1 MGKDRK
7 PLGFVWR
14 STPTDNG
21 WRAMARF
28 TCRDCGSLLDITPS
42 SHTRSPEWVVQRAKL
57 EGWAADTRNANAAR
71 CPACQSAGKAV
82 FLGRKDLLTST
93 AVEPPAMKTP
103 EPVVTQEVLDRVSPP
118 VVTPLT
124 PEGRYRELTYEQKRS
139 IRTRLD
145 ATFDDKTG
153 SFLDGMSDKAIGDEL
168 RIAWSIVRY
177 VRERDYGMILPPSDV
192 LKAERQLDQIAARVA
207 TLEGELTSL
216 RGHLNAMRAELTG
229 IRARYGQ
236 SNVA

>member
-1 MGKDRK
+1 
-7 PLGFVWR
+7 
-14 STPTDNG
+14 
-21 WRAMARF
+21 MARF
-28 TCRDCGSLLDITPS
+28 TCRDCASTLEVTPS

-71 CPACQSAGKAV
+71 CPACQTVGKAV
-82 FLGRKDLLTST
+82 FLGRPDLLGST

-103 EPVVTQEVLDRVSPP
+103 EPVPDAIVPAP

-124 PEGRYRELTYEQKRS
+124 PEGRYRELTYDQKRS

-145 ATFDDKTG
+145 ASFDDKTG
-153 SFLDGMSDKAIGDEL
+153 QFLDGMSDKSIGDEL

-207 TLEGELTSL
+207 TLEGELTGL
-216 RGHLNAMRAELTG
+216 RGQLNAMRSELTG